1 MNCELPD
8 AQASFR
14 KAEEPEIKL
23 PSSAG
28 SSRKQESS
36 RKTPISALLTMPK
49 PLTVWIRI
57 NCGKFWKRWEY
68 QTTLPAFWETCTEV
82 KKQQLELVT
91 PTSAY
96 TQSHNRP
103 GRTLSHCI
111 LVASMALTH
120 TTCCTQLPPLRDWGH
135 CSIQGCHR
143 PVEARGRHPHEAW
156 NHRLV
161 LNQESSTSRLYIVT
175 LLI

>member
-1 MNCELPD
+1 MLWWNLHKKYYIFGHQSQFLPQD
-8 AQASFR
+8 PKVLSISCDDD
-14 KAEEPEIKL
+14 KAFDCVDHNKL
-23 PSSAG
+23 
-28 SSRKQESS
+28 
-36 RKTPISALLTMPK
+36 
-49 PLTVWIRI
+49 W
-57 NCGKFWKRWEY
+57 KFFKRWEY